1 MKMQLPT
8 VAIKSSTRVPVAYL
22 PSCFVFFSLRISYH
36 KFFFVCVCVLPSR
49 INVGSEGGRQSDGRK
64 KLALRCWVRVPYW
77 RHHPALNYS
86 SPCDVEN
93 KVLSLRLFGLDS
105 LHTHT
110 PRSRTPLFRSPS
122 PPLFFPSL
130 SLPFCCYYYYF
141 FISWQERSIFLFCFL
156 NHSNRGSIC
165 YRLPF
170 CIVSCCVKFNA
181 LACPSFLFY
190 YLFFQVVTIIILFL
204 LSPFCSLA
212 CVSIE

>member
-1 MKMQLPT
+1 M
-8 VAIKSSTRVPVAYL
+8 
-22 PSCFVFFSLRISYH
+22 
-36 KFFFVCVCVLPSR
+36 
-49 INVGSEGGRQSDGRK
+49 
-64 KLALRCWVRVPYW
+64 
-77 RHHPALNYS
+77 
-86 SPCDVEN
+86 EN

-190 YLFFQVVTIIILFL
+190 YLFFSSRDNYYFVSSSSFLFSCL
-204 LSPFCSLA
+204 CVYRIVAYTAKSPGRL
-212 CVSIE
+212 IRLPTQND

>member
-1 MKMQLPT
+1 MCPLLIFRL
-8 VAIKSSTRVPVAYL
+8 VL
-22 PSCFVFFSLRISYH
+22 FFSLRISYH

-110 PRSRTPLFRSPS
+110 HRDPARLSFVLLPPPFSFLVCHCLFVVIIIFF
-122 PPLFFPSL
+122 LFLGKSGAF
-130 SLPFCCYYYYF
+130 
-141 FISWQERSIFLFCFL
+141 FLFCFL

-190 YLFFQVVTIIILFL
+190 YLFFSSRDNYYFVSSFSFLFSCL
-204 LSPFCSLA
+204 
-212 CVSIE
+212 CVYRIVAYTAKTLQPPAV